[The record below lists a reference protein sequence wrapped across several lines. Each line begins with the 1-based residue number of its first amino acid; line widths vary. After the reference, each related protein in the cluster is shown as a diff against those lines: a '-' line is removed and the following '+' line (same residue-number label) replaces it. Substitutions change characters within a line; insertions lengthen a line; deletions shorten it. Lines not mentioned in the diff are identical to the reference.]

1 MPVFCSTCRIAF
13 RVERSAVCSWCRSH
27 ETRRSRSRIGVQHA
41 VVYRVENDVR
51 TMYRRDRAVQM
62 RTCTDVHTTAR
73 EKRSPKTI
81 QRSQRFACSRNVLG
95 YSRHYRTSEGTPR
108 ELLVHRTTTA
118 PLPPAP
124 ALRRARRPGP
134 PRMPVLSCCCCC
146 CSEHSHKPNE
156 RHDAPSSSSS
166 HTIHVS
172 VATPLL
178 DPFIDIESRRG
189 WIQSSPIISHHLPSS
204 PIISH
209 GFNHL
214 PSSGRAVPPAPRK
227 SAMKSPSD
235 SPRATPPSHPTV
247 GGRGSC

>member
-1 MPVFCSTCRIAF
+1 
-13 RVERSAVCSWCRSH
+13 
-27 ETRRSRSRIGVQHA
+27 
-41 VVYRVENDVR
+41 
-51 TMYRRDRAVQM
+51 M

-73 EKRSPKTI
+73 SEDNTAVATFRVLAECTRVLTSLPN
-81 QRSQRFACSRNVLG
+81 QRGDHGSYL
-95 YSRHYRTSEGTPR
+95 
-108 ELLVHRTTTA
+108 HRTTTA

-247 GGRGSC
+247 GGRVLMLGA

>member
-1 MPVFCSTCRIAF
+1 MRQTGALYGLQAVPEGAGLTLGPSRRHAGVPGARGSGSQ
-13 RVERSAVCSWCRSH
+13 ERCQNDVQTRPGRSDADVYRRSH
-27 ETRRSRSRIGVQHA
+27 DS
-41 VVYRVENDVR
+41 
-51 TMYRRDRAVQM
+51 
-62 RTCTDVHTTAR
+62 
-73 EKRSPKTI
+73 EKRR
-81 QRSQRFACSRNVLG
+81 QYRSSQGFACSRNVLG

-172 VATPLL
+172 VATHLL
-178 DPFIDIESRRG
+178 RPFHRHRVAQGLDS
-189 WIQSSPIISHHLPSS
+189 IISHHLPSS

-247 GGRGSC
+247 GGRVLMLGA

>member
-1 MPVFCSTCRIAF
+1 
-13 RVERSAVCSWCRSH
+13 
-27 ETRRSRSRIGVQHA
+27 
-41 VVYRVENDVR
+41 
-51 TMYRRDRAVQM
+51 M

-73 EKRSPKTI
+73 SEDNTAVATFRVLAECTRVLTSLPN
-81 QRSQRFACSRNVLG
+81 QRGDSTGATYTVRR
-95 YSRHYRTSEGTPR
+95 
-108 ELLVHRTTTA
+108 LLRCLQLLHCGG
-118 PLPPAP
+118 PA
-124 ALRRARRPGP
+124 GP

-247 GGRGSC
+247 GGRVLMLGA